1 MIGVEIIIGIVVLI
15 LVIVG
20 VAQLRRRRGSSRG
33 PVDIEGAIKMTSD
46 SKKAFLQALYKNPEE
61 IEIAIENMD
70 RAGTTAKEAL
80 SALYQH
86 GKITRA
92 QVDAISKKYQNPISD
107 RIDYLKSVLDTNE
120 IIRLAAYQYQRRKI
134 DFPEFQAY
142 VKGAIKTEE
151 DSFKLKYTLRHKGD

>member
-1 MIGVEIIIGIVVLI
+1 MIGIEIIIGIVVLI

-20 VAQLRRRRGSSRG
+20 IAQLRRKGGSRG
-33 PVDIEGAIKMTSD
+33 PVDIEGVIKMTSD

-70 RAGTTAKEAL
+70 RAGATAKEAL
-80 SALYQH
+80 SALYGH

-107 RIDYLKSVLDTNE
+107 KIDYLKSVLDTNE